1 MELFKNY
8 LLIALLVLPAFTG
21 LVLLSFQD
29 SDEADGNE
37 SPRTIATIMS
47 VVTFLL
53 SLPLIP
59 WLTDPKLTIDWQWVE
74 SMGVRFHLEIDGV
87 SLWLVLLATLLTPLA
102 LLSSRGTVTK
112 RVREFSVFVLF
123 LETGL
128 IGVFLARDLILFYLF
143 WEIVL
148 IPMYFL
154 IGVWGGEK
162 RIPAVTKFFIYT
174 VIGSLLML
182 AAMISLYVAVG
193 SGGGEYTFDLA
204 KLTAGG
210 RSLPLATQTWL
221 FIGFAV
227 AFGIKM
233 PIFPL
238 HTWQADAYAEC
249 PTPAAALM
257 AAVMSKM
264 GTYGLI
270 RFGVTLFPE
279 AAQRFAKPIMVL
291 AVISI
296 VYGALI
302 AIVQTDLKRLLAYSS
317 LSHLGF
323 IVLGIFSFTDT
334 GLEGAVFQMAA
345 HGVTTGAL
353 FLLAGA
359 LERRRATTELA
370 AFGGLGTPMPR
381 FAVLMVIASL
391 ASAGLPLTNGFVG
404 EFLTLLGAFLAKHYA
419 LTAFAA
425 TGMIFSAV
433 YLLKAVQRIVFGETD
448 KVNAELSDLDTNE
461 IALTLPLVALIF
473 VMGVAPNL
481 FLKPARPAVG
491 GIRQI
496 VAPSATDVQSAPE
509 MSKMEP

>member
-29 SDEADGNE
+29 SEEADGNE
-37 SPRTIATIMS
+37 SPRTIATIVS
-47 VVTFLL
+47 AVTFLL
-53 SLPLIP
+53 SLPLVS
-59 WLTDPKLTIDWQWVE
+59 WLNDPKLAVDWQWIE
-74 SMGVRFHLEIDGV
+74 SLGVRFHLEIDGV

-102 LLSSRGTVTK
+102 LLSSRGSVTK

-128 IGVFLARDLILFYLF
+128 VGVFLARDLILFYLF

-204 KLTAGG
+204 KLAAGG

-221 FIGFAV
+221 FAGFAA
-227 AFGIKM
+227 AFAIKM

-238 HTWQADAYAEC
+238 HTWQADTYAEC

-279 AAQRFAKPIMVL
+279 AAHRFAKPIMVL

-302 AIVQTDLKRLLAYSS
+302 AVVQTDLKRLLAYSS

-323 IVLGIFSFTDT
+323 IVLGIFSFTDS

-359 LERRRATTELA
+359 LERRRATTDLA
-370 AFGGLGTPMPR
+370 AFGGLAKPMPR

-425 TGMIFSAV
+425 TGMILSAV

-448 KVNAELSDLDTNE
+448 ESNAGLSDLDIRE
-461 IALTLPLVALIF
+461 VALALPLVALIF
-473 VMGVAPNL
+473 VMGVVPNL

-491 GIRQI
+491 GIRQV
-496 VAPSATDVQSAPE
+496 VAPSASDVQAAPE
-509 MSKMEP
+509 MSKIEP